1 MTAPFV
7 KESSYYS
14 LIPSSNISRS
24 TLQSQLEENEKYF
37 DKHPSLSDVINSV
50 IRQNHQIPSES
61 EISGSSWW
69 KEESRYSHKSTQRRS
84 EPSSSLQKKKDPPA
98 KRQRYLLR
106 DVLVPTLPQSTLSK
120 YVPSKE
126 SNAKGGRGPITP
138 LTSIADEL
146 LTHLKA
152 NSIRWKPANPIKYR
166 NMGLLLSDDE
176 ISDDSTNDG
185 KGSRVSVESP
195 EARKVKL
202 KKRRVYSSG
211 AHERHKDTLV
221 RVTSSSNGTSENVL
235 PTPALAEEDT
245 SPQNNQSSIIAQ
257 CPVYP
262 TEPDS
267 FLDDSHLSLSI
278 NAETNLCLPVS
289 NITGFG
295 NSVEL
300 TSPDIVSSHDVSPVK
315 VSPSSARS
323 TKQNESTGIDIL
335 TTTQSVI
342 TTVLPPL
349 AADKSSSKS
358 TGAESNS
365 IGKVELCGSHASSP
379 DREDRITESGSVPL
393 STATLLTHT
402 QNEEREN
409 ANVSNPL
416 FPTCSP
422 SSSLSTL
429 TSLSSSPPSEA
440 DQDTRKA
447 SPKYTKSNAKAVQ
460 PMSRCKPTTRKT
472 LSRDEKQE
480 LLTRLIEDEK
490 DDINDF
496 CHPCRTRSIYAKMK
510 CTRVTD
516 GVCCRLYFCHRCFL
530 KL

>member
-1 MTAPFV
+1 
-7 KESSYYS
+7 
-14 LIPSSNISRS
+14 
-24 TLQSQLEENEKYF
+24 
-37 DKHPSLSDVINSV
+37 
-50 IRQNHQIPSES
+50 
-61 EISGSSWW
+61 
-69 KEESRYSHKSTQRRS
+69 
-84 EPSSSLQKKKDPPA
+84 
-98 KRQRYLLR
+98 
-106 DVLVPTLPQSTLSK
+106 
-120 YVPSKE
+120 
-126 SNAKGGRGPITP
+126 
-138 LTSIADEL
+138 
-146 LTHLKA
+146 
-152 NSIRWKPANPIKYR
+152 
-166 NMGLLLSDDE
+166 MGLLSSDDE

-221 RVTSSSNGTSENVL
+221 RVTSYSNGTSENAGTGTVP
-235 PTPALAEEDT
+235 PTRALAEEGS

-267 FLDDSHLSLSI
+267 FDDSHLSLSI
-278 NAETNLCLPVS
+278 NAEINLCPPIS
-289 NITGFG
+289 NITGYG
-295 NSVEL
+295 NSVEF

-342 TTVLPPL
+342 TTVLPPP

-365 IGKVELCGSHASSP
+365 IGKAELCGSHASSP
-379 DREDRITESGSVPL
+379 DRDDRITESGSVPL

-402 QNEEREN
+402 QNEIREN
-409 ANVSNPL
+409 AKVSVPL

-429 TSLSSSPPSEA
+429 TSLSSSLPSEA
-440 DQDTRKA
+440 DQAIRKA
-447 SPKYTKSNAKAVQ
+447 SPKYAKSNAKAVR